1 MDIEARRS
9 TWALIESQKVGR
21 TVVLSTHYLDE
32 GELLGDRIA
41 IIAHGELQCHGSAL
55 FLRSKYG
62 KGNSR
67 KGNGTAFVKIM

>member
-9 TWALIESQKVGR
+9 TWSLIESQKVGR
-21 TVVLSTHYLDE
+21 TVILSTHYLDE

-41 IIAHGELQCHGSAL
+41 IMADGKLQCHGSAL

-62 KGNSR
+62 EGNSR
-67 KGNGTAFVKIM
+67 KGNGMAFFKIV